1 MNSGLVNS
9 GPVNTGMLHDE
20 AAWSADIEHVL
31 DVEGMFVSTT
41 AGVSMKPM
49 LRNRRDTIVV
59 RPASSVRPDG
69 LRKYDVP
76 LYRRASDGAY
86 VLHRVVDVRHSAGP
100 ADADEG
106 HADADGCH
114 TPADTVYVIR
124 GDNTYSPEFIRPD
137 QIIGVLV
144 ECYRGDRR
152 IDLDGWPYRAY
163 ARLWVTS
170 YPLRRLCHGLRA
182 VLAGT
187 PLGAWWRMIRR

>member
-1 MNSGLVNS
+1 MPYG
-9 GPVNTGMLHDE
+9 E
-20 AAWSADIEHVL
+20 ATWSADIEHVL
-31 DVEGMFVSTT
+31 DIEGMFVSTT

-69 LRKYDVP
+69 LRRYDVP

-86 VLHRVVDVRHSAGP
+86 VLHRVVGIRRSSGCDGAKGCRS
-100 ADADEG
+100 DADEG
-106 HADADGCH
+106 RTDEGRTDADGGH
-114 TPADTVYVIR
+114 IPEDTVYVIR

-163 ARLWVTS
+163 VRLWVTS
-170 YPLRRLCHGLRA
+170 YPLRHLCHALRRM
-182 VLAGT
+182 LAGT
-187 PLGAWWRMIRR
+187 PLGTWWRMIRR

>member
-1 MNSGLVNS
+1 MR
-9 GPVNTGMLHDE
+9 HDE
-20 AAWSADIEHVL
+20 AAWPADIEHVL
-31 DVEGMFVSTT
+31 DVEDMFVSTT

-49 LRNRRDTIVV
+49 LRNRRDTIIV
-59 RPASSVRPDG
+59 RPASSVRPNG

-86 VLHRVVDVRHSAGP
+86 VLHRVVGIRRSAGRS
-100 ADADEG
+100 DADGGHANAGGG
-106 HADADGCH
+106 HADANGGR
-114 TPADTVYVIR
+114 PPEDTVYVIR

-163 ARLWVTS
+163 ARLWVAS
-170 YPLRRLCHGLRA
+170 YPLRRLCHALRA
-182 VLAGT
+182 MLAGT